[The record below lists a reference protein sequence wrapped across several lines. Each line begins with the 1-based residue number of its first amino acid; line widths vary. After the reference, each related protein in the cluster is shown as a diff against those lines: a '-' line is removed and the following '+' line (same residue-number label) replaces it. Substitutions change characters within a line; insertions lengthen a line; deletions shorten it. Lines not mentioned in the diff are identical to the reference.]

1 MPDKPLK
8 VLTYAASASLAAVT
22 LIYFFAPNYIL
33 DGETST
39 TSASARKK
47 GVVGLFNPA
56 NDCFINATLQSL
68 AGLRDLRLYLIR
80 EMHRRNLDSPRVYLE
95 IPNTDEKGKDIDVR
109 KLGSLQSGEVTQGL
123 KDVMDS
129 LNERPIYKK
138 TISAGAFVRV
148 LECAFNTRIS
158 RSQQDAQEL
167 LQLVAERLSE
177 EYHAGREARARARR
191 GQLGLTVGNTTNNSD
206 EQHPPGAEEES
217 IVRYPTSTPQAGGT
231 EMTTE
236 FVDVSI
242 DEEDGFPLEGKTES
256 QVECQHCHFIPKH
269 NPTTFVMLNLSVPQK
284 NSSTLS
290 ECFDDHFKT
299 EYIDDYKC
307 DKCRLNHAIE
317 ELSRETSRARSETR
331 KAAIQADI
339 RKIERQIQ
347 DDPERTPEDVEIPD
361 RKHAPKRRIARHV
374 RITQFP
380 KILVVHLSRSI
391 YDAGNCSTKNVAKVS
406 FPERFP
412 LGGILDR
419 RNYRLLGMVT
429 HKGTHH
435 SGHYESFR
443 RQYLHAP
450 YSTPH
455 TSRPGG
461 PYSAPT
467 TPHLSIT
474 SSPRIDHRL
483 SLQSDPRSSS
493 GGLETTELQTPS
505 PVSPSASLSSA
516 SISSP
521 PTSRSSGS
529 TAAPRVAPEPIEH
542 ARERPQ
548 SGPSPVHL
556 TKYIQND
563 RQPTP
568 SAGDLDRNSS
578 FMDMNRLRR
587 KKKATSDRW
596 WRISDDKI
604 KECKTVDVLNMQKE
618 VYMLFYEMEQ
628 EVNHPR

>member
-22 LIYFFAPNYIL
+22 LIYFFAPNYII
-33 DGETST
+33 DGETSA

-47 GVVGLFNPA
+47 GVVGLYNPA
-56 NDCFINATLQSL
+56 NDCFINSILQSL

-80 EMHRRNLDSPRVYLE
+80 EMHRRSLDDPRVYLE
-95 IPNTDEKGKDIDVR
+95 IPEKDKNGRDIDIR

-123 KDVMDS
+123 KDVIDG

-138 TISAGAFVRV
+138 TISAGSFVRV
-148 LECAFNTRIS
+148 LEHAFNTRVS

-177 EYHAGREARARARR
+177 EYHAGRDARTRARR
-191 GQLGLTVGNTTNNSD
+191 DQLWLMVGNTTN
-206 EQHPPGAEEES
+206 GAEHQDPS
-217 IVRYPTSTPQAGGT
+217 LGVDDNDARASTSTSPTAGT
-231 EMTTE
+231 TTTTE
-236 FVDVSI
+236 VVDISI

-317 ELSRETSRARSETR
+317 ELSKDMSRARSETR

-339 RKIERQIQ
+339 KKIQHQIQ
-347 DDPERTPEDVEIPD
+347 DDPEKTPEDVEIPD
-361 RKHAPKRRIARHV
+361 RKYAPRRRITRHV

-391 YDAGNCSTKNVAKVS
+391 YDAGNSSTKNVAKVS

-412 LGGILDR
+412 LGGLLNR

-443 RQYLHAP
+443 RQHLHAP

-461 PYSAPT
+461 PYSVPPT
-467 TPHLSIT
+467 PNLSIT
-474 SSPRIDHRL
+474 SSPKIIDRL
-483 SLQSDPRSSS
+483 SLQTDPRSST
-493 GGLETTELQTPS
+493 GGLGAAELQNPS
-505 PVSPSASLSSA
+505 PVSPSTSLSSA

-529 TAAPRVAPEPIEH
+529 TSAPRIVPEPTEQQ
-542 ARERPQ
+542 PQ
-548 SGPSPVHL
+548 SRPSSTPLSTNH
-556 TKYIQND
+556 IQND
-563 RQPTP
+563 QQPNLSARDPESKP
-568 SAGDLDRNSS
+568 SL
-578 FMDMNRLRR
+578 MDMNRLRR
-587 KKKATSDRW
+587 KNRTTTDRW

-604 KECKTVDVLNMQKE
+604 KECKTADVLNMQKE

-628 EVNHPR
+628 EENHVQ